1 MASSLSMRWVWTL
14 LQLGPLVEGGP
25 TGWRG
30 KCMGRRNRGE
40 HRDSFHYGWGL
51 CPMCYGDRGPEGRRD
66 RRRCPEAWTKGHPRS
81 PHQASPLCPTLSL
94 AHLNHDG
101 WEATGPVMPFPIPVP
116 AYLPILPPDQLP
128 EHRVVRPGGECAGPT
143 AYHLQAPQ

>member
-1 MASSLSMRWVWTL
+1 MIGIPSTVAAVCA
-14 LQLGPLVEGGP
+14 PCV
-25 TGWRG
+25 
-30 KCMGRRNRGE
+30 MGTEALKAEERGE
-40 HRDSFHYGWGL
+40 GAQRPGL
-51 CPMCYGDRGPEGRRD
+51 RGIHGP
-66 RRRCPEAWTKGHPRS
+66 

-101 WEATGPVMPFPIPVP
+101 WEAMGLVMPFPIPVP